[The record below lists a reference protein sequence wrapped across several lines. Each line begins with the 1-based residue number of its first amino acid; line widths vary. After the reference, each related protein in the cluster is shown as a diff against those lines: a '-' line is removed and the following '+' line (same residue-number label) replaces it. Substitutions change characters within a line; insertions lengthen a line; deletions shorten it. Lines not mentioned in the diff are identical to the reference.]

1 VPVAW
6 QIAHR
11 RLVQSQ
17 VRLLGF
23 SLVVGLVAGL
33 AAVVFFV
40 TTVAAERYFLGSL
53 AGFEPKPHP
62 AGETTMAWLPAIAPT
77 FHPWRLLI
85 ILPLGGLFTG
95 WVVYTFA
102 PEAEGHG
109 TDAVIEA
116 YHKRQGAIAARVPI
130 VKIIASAV
138 TLGVGGSGGRE
149 GPIAQIGAGF
159 GSFLA
164 GAMRLRPAE
173 RRVLMAAGMGA
184 GIAAIFRAPLAGSLF
199 AAEVLY
205 RSPEF
210 ESEVIM
216 PAALASVV
224 SYSTFG
230 VIFGW
235 EPLFKIPQ
243 LEFSDPVE
251 LLAYLVLAM
260 WAAFLAMLYTRSFY
274 AITRWF
280 RRSPLPRKT
289 RPAVGGF
296 LTAVVALVLYFGF
309 GQKQIV
315 LGVLGFGYGTLQWA
329 LEADGTQTV
338 WLLLAIALGKILTTG
353 LTIGSGGSAGVFGPS
368 MVIGGCGGGAMGL
381 LFQSR
386 YWPLA
391 APAPTA
397 CVLVGM
403 AGFFA
408 AAAKTPFSTLVMV
421 SEITGGYS
429 LLLPAL
435 WVCVLAFMLSD
446 TQSIY
451 SQQVEGRSRSPAHRG
466 RFVREVLAGIRV
478 ETLIPRE
485 EHFLRLAPGDSL
497 AVVIERFRACDYP
510 VLPVVD
516 AGQRLLGIVNLEEI
530 GRMTQTPEMASL
542 LVAADLAEN
551 DVAPLMPG
559 DELDLAMELFV
570 ENDLLALPIVD
581 NRADRR
587 VIGMIRRFEIAS
599 AYLSYLHE
607 ADRQTATDRTAN
619 DRGG

>member
-1 VPVAW
+1 
-6 QIAHR
+6 
-11 RLVQSQ
+11 
-17 VRLLGF
+17 
-23 SLVVGLVAGL
+23 
-33 AAVVFFV
+33 
-40 TTVAAERYFLGSL
+40 
-53 AGFEPKPHP
+53 
-62 AGETTMAWLPAIAPT
+62 
-77 FHPWRLLI
+77 
-85 ILPLGGLFTG
+85 
-95 WVVYTFA
+95 
-102 PEAEGHG
+102 
-109 TDAVIEA
+109 
-116 YHKRQGAIAARVPI
+116 
-130 VKIIASAV
+130 
-138 TLGVGGSGGRE
+138 
-149 GPIAQIGAGF
+149 
-159 GSFLA
+159 
-164 GAMRLRPAE
+164 
-173 RRVLMAAGMGA
+173 
-184 GIAAIFRAPLAGSLF
+184 
-199 AAEVLY
+199 
-205 RSPEF
+205 
-210 ESEVIM
+210 M

-235 EPLFKIPQ
+235 NPLFAVPK

-251 LLAYLVLAM
+251 LVAYLVLAM

-280 RRSPLPRKT
+280 RRSPFPRKT
-289 RPAVGGF
+289 RPAIGGL
-296 LTAVVALVLYFGF
+296 LTGVVALILYFAF
-309 GQKQIV
+309 GRQELV

-338 WLLLAIALGKILTTG
+338 WLLLAIAVGKILTTG

-381 LFQSR
+381 LFQR

-421 SEITGGYS
+421 SEITGGYP

-451 SQQVEGRSRSPAHRG
+451 SSQVEGRSRSPAHRG

-478 ETLIPRE
+478 ETLISRKE
-485 EHFLRLAPGDSL
+485 NFFRLAPGDSL
-497 AVVIERFRACDYP
+497 PVVLERFRACDYP

-516 AGQRLLGIVNLEEI
+516 ASQRLLGIVNLEEL
-530 GRMTQTPEMASL
+530 GRMTQSPEMASL
-542 LVAADLAEN
+542 LVAADLAET
-551 DVAPLMPG
+551 DFEPLMPG

-581 NRADRR
+581 NRSDRR
-587 VIGMIRRFEIAS
+587 VVGLIRRSEIAK

-607 ADRQTATDRTAN
+607 ADRKVAKTSDGQ
-619 DRGG
+619 